1 VSIIYIM
8 IIRSSSDYMID
19 DGQGMTYIQI
29 CQLEVRC
36 YEIFITKVIFFVLFY
51 RLNNRDTLSWIQVW
65 TDLFLYFHLYPQLVV
80 GGLIPYLRHLCLFVH
95 NDVQHILC
103 CVFVLFI
110 FDLPTLWCQFLW
122 VVNFW
127 LPLRYSLTF
136 ISNVP
141 QSVEKPKW
149 LYFTDFSLTPSRKG
163 AGVEIQ
169 HTTFQANRLISFK
182 VHFS

>member
-1 VSIIYIM
+1 M

-19 DGQGMTYIQI
+19 DSQGMTYIQI

-51 RLNNRDTLSWIQVW
+51 RLNNEDTLSWIQVW
-65 TDLFLYFHLYPQLVV
+65 TDFFLYFHLYPQLVV
-80 GGLIPYLRHLCLFVH
+80 GGPMPYLRHLCLFVH

-103 CVFVLFI
+103 CVFVLF
-110 FDLPTLWCQFLW
+110 FLVLCTLWCQFLW

-141 QSVEKPKW
+141 
-149 LYFTDFSLTPSRKG
+149 
-163 AGVEIQ
+163 
-169 HTTFQANRLISFK
+169 
-182 VHFS
+182 